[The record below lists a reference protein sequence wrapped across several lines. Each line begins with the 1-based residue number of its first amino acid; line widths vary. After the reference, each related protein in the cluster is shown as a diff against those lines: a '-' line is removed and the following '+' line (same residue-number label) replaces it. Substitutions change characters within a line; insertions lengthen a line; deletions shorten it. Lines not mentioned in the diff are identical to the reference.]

1 MQAPELI
8 AGPYYPPACNVGDW
22 INDEQDGLLEV
33 GGWTT
38 APISWPRRK
47 KTGRPSLILCGDLV
61 RALRIES
68 AAAICYWWGVGPTK
82 VWQWRQALGIGP
94 ITDGTRKLLQ
104 DNTGV
109 PPEAAA
115 RGRQKAAT
123 AESRA
128 KMAETKRGK
137 PAHPATKAAL
147 LNAAKQPKPPEWG
160 KRANAWMR
168 AANGKP

>member
-1 MQAPELI
+1 M
-8 AGPYYPPACNVGDW
+8 
-22 INDEQDGLLEV
+22 
-33 GGWTT
+33 
-38 APISWPRRK
+38 
-47 KTGRPSLILCGDLV
+47 
-61 RALRIES
+61 
-68 AAAICYWWGVGPTK
+68 
-82 VWQWRQALGIGP
+82 GIGP